1 MKTLTLRHGLVLL
14 AFALLGWGIC
24 GAIIGIGRSLTSMQN
39 TLIIHAVAVPIVFG
53 GLAWLYFKFFGYTS
67 ALQTALC
74 FTGLAIF
81 LDATVIA
88 LLVEKSYAMFGSI
101 LGTWIPFGL
110 IFLATYLVGRS
121 FTPNATANLEKA
133 PGNPAPGAGS

>member
-1 MKTLTLRHGLVLL
+1 MKTSNIRQALVLL
-14 AFALLGWGIC
+14 VFALLGWGIC

-39 TLIIHAVAVPIVFG
+39 TLIIHALAVPIVFG
-53 GLAWLYFKFFGYTS
+53 GLAWLYFRFFGYTT

-81 LDATVIA
+81 LDATIIA
-88 LLVEKSYAMFGSI
+88 LLVEKSYAMFASI

-110 IFLATYLVGRS
+110 IFLATYLLGLIV
-121 FTPNATANLEKA
+121 AANRDKA
-133 PGNPAPGAGS
+133 PKMPAPGAGS

>member
-1 MKTLTLRHGLVLL
+1 VKTQKIRQILVLL
-14 AFALLGWGIC
+14 TFALIGWGIC

-39 TLIIHAVAVPIVFG
+39 TLVIHAVAVPIVFG
-53 GLAWLYFKFFGYTS
+53 GLSWLYFRFFGYTS
-67 ALQTALC
+67 ALPTALF

-110 IFLATYLVGRS
+110 IFLATYLVGRG
-121 FTPNATANLEKA
+121 FTSGQERAMVHN
-133 PGNPAPGAGS
+133 

>member
-1 MKTLTLRHGLVLL
+1 MKTLTIRQALILL
-14 AFALLGWGIC
+14 AFGFLGWGIC

-53 GLAWLYFKFFGYTS
+53 GLAWLYFRFFSYTN
-67 ALQTALC
+67 ALQTALF
-74 FTGLAIF
+74 FTGLAIL

-88 LLVEKSYAMFGSI
+88 GLVEKSYAMFASI

-110 IFLATYLVGRS
+110 IFLVTYLVGLSLSSSRD
-121 FTPNATANLEKA
+121 KA
-133 PGNPAPGAGS
+133 PGRPAARAGN

>member
-1 MKTLTLRHGLVLL
+1 MKALTLRHGLVLL

-24 GAIIGIGRSLTSMQN
+24 GAIIGIGRSLTSVQN

-53 GLAWLYFKFFGYTS
+53 GLTWLYFRFFGYTS
-67 ALQTALC
+67 ALQTALI

-121 FTPNATANLEKA
+121 FIPNATANLEKA
-133 PGNPAPGAGS
+133 PGTPAPGAGS

>member
-1 MKTLTLRHGLVLL
+1 MRGDHRHRTV
-14 AFALLGWGIC
+14 ADQRAKH
-24 GAIIGIGRSLTSMQN
+24 AHHPRSGC
-39 TLIIHAVAVPIVFG
+39 AIVFG
-53 GLAWLYFKFFGYTS
+53 GLTWLYFRFFGYTS
-67 ALQTALC
+67 ALQTALI

-121 FTPNATANLEKA
+121 LTSKAIANLEKA

>member
-1 MKTLTLRHGLVLL
+1 MKTPHIRQALVLS

-39 TLIIHAVAVPIVFG
+39 TLIIHAVAVPVVFG
-53 GLAWLYFKFFGYTS
+53 GLAWLYFRFFGYTE
-67 ALQTALC
+67 ALQTALV

-88 LLVEKSYAMFGSI
+88 LLVEKSYAMFASV

-110 IFLATYLVGRS
+110 IFLATYLVGRRVIS
-121 FTPNATANLEKA
+121 GRDRA
-133 PGNPAPGAGS
+133 PRRTAPGAGS

>member
-1 MKTLTLRHGLVLL
+1 MLI
-14 AFALLGWGIC
+14 AFALVGWGIC

-39 TLIIHAVAVPIVFG
+39 TLIIHALAVPVVFG
-53 GLAWLYFKFFGYTS
+53 ALAWLYFHFFGYTT
-67 ALQTALC
+67 ALQTALL
-74 FTGLAIF
+74 FTGLAIL

-110 IFLATYLVGRS
+110 IFLATWLVGSGTKTRR
-121 FTPNATANLEKA
+121 LESA
-133 PGNPAPGAGS
+133 